1 MQQLFNDHYALVRFW
16 VRRYAHLVGRDAALD
31 VDDLAQAGALGLLE
45 AWNTFDP
52 ERGRWSSWASV
63 HIKGAILD
71 ALGMSSGEPA
81 PLSLSLDAPAYDD
94 ESDETLLDTVADP
107 DAVDA
112 LDALLDDELVE
123 SVRKAVESLPEPL
136 RTVTQRHDLE
146 CATWAQCGREMRVQA
161 REARRLGGKALQA
174 LRKDRRIRALA
185 DFELETRYHAHKGVK
200 AFYTSFSSVVEDAV
214 LSREARR
221 KRAERGL

>member
-31 VDDLAQAGALGLLE
+31 VDDLAQAGALGLMD
-45 AWNTFDP
+45 AARTFDP
-52 ERGRWSSWASV
+52 ECGRWSGWASV

-71 ALGMSSGEPA
+71 ALGMGADSPM
-81 PLSLSLDAPAYDD
+81 PLSLDAPAYSDD
-94 ESDETLLDTVADP
+94 DCDETLLDTVADP